1 MDSRAPTVCDVDAT
15 HRQDRVSIK
24 REAAVVVGVA
34 QRWGLLTGEAVATD
48 ICSGCYNE
56 WTLTLIANLLHFFNT
71 IVFFCAANYARLD
84 LKRCKCT
91 CFSIF
96 SLYLSGKNRRHAQ

>member
-71 IVFFCAANYARLD
+71 IVFFL
-84 LKRCKCT
+84 RCELCEIGSKT
-91 CFSIF
+91 VQMYLFLHFLFIF
-96 SLYLSGKNRRHAQ
+96 KWKK